1 MQGRKSFLSLLLT
14 GQHSPTIGGV
24 RATKPFLWVS
34 LHYITS
40 AICKVGTLLI

>member
-1 MQGRKSFLSLLLT
+1 MQGRKTFLSLLLT

-34 LHYITS
+34 LYYITS